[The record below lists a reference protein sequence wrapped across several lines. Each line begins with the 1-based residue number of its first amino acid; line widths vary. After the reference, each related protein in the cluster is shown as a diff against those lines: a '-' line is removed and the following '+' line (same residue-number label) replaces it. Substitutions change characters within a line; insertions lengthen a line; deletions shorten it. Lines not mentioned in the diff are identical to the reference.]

1 MKGISGCWLCL
12 SGSRLVAAFLCGAA
26 LAGCAA
32 TPWPIPPDNVSMPF
46 SSQVDKKK
54 GQSELTM
61 RAVSETLDSYLEH
74 IRSVRRK
81 KDGWSAGFSDTT
93 FAGAMTAV
101 AGGIASRTGLI
112 NIGAGV
118 AALGLATDQHYAT
131 EKQSDAYTKAEQRLI
146 CVQTHVMSVS
156 DTLLKAAQQSGD
168 DELTT
173 AGARAPQAA
182 IFSVDS
188 VRADLLRE
196 LSGLR
201 VATPSMSDLND
212 FFTRYAASHQ
222 PVAGTNVTAMA
233 GLTKEQTISNLTL
246 VKSFQSDIN
255 ACIKVIN

>member
-1 MKGISGCWLCL
+1 MNSIPVRWLSL
-12 SGSRLVAAFLCGAA
+12 MGPRLFAALLCGAA

-32 TPWPIPPDNVSMPF
+32 TPWPIPPDNVSQPF

-54 GQSELTM
+54 GQTELAMST
-61 RAVSETLDSYLEH
+61 VSEALDSYLEN

-118 AALGLATDQHYAT
+118 AALGLATDQHYAA
-131 EKQSDAYTKAEQRLI
+131 EKQSNAYTKAEQRLI

-156 DTLLKAAQQSGD
+156 DILLRTAQQSGD
-168 DELTT
+168 DELTA
-173 AGARAPQAA
+173 AGTRAPQVA
-182 IFSVDS
+182 IFAVDS

-201 VATPSMSDLND
+201 AAAPSMSDLND
-212 FFTRYAASHQ
+212 FFTRYATAHQ
-222 PVAGTNVTAMA
+222 PVVGEKVVAMS

-246 VKSFQSDIN
+246 VRSFQSDVN
-255 ACIKVIN
+255 ACIKLIN